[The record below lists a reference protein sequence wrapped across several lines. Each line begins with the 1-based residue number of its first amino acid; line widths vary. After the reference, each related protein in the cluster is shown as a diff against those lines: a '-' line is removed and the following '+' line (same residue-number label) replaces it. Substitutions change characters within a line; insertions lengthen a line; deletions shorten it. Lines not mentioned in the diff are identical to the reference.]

1 MSTVPTLQS
10 LEIVTVPAAPALSN
24 TAVSCARGK
33 LLKAGDP
40 PLLAAQPVA
49 DQFCEPAKFQY
60 TVLAAGKVMLV
71 LPPQL
76 PPPVVAVIAFVAAV
90 MSRKSTLDKVVA
102 LAKVMVLAVPSV
114 LEL

>member
-10 LEIVTVPAAPALSN
+10 FEIVTVPAAPALLN

-49 DQFCEPAKFQY
+49 LQFCGPPKFQY
-60 TVLAAGKVMLV
+60 TVFAAGKVMLV

-90 MSRKSTLDKVVA
+90 MSRKSALDMVA
-102 LAKVMVLAVPSV
+102 GLARVRVLPVPNV

>member
-1 MSTVPTLQS
+1 MSRVPIFQS
-10 LEIVTVPAAPALSN
+10 LFRVTVSAAPALSN

-40 PLLAAQPVA
+40 PLVGAHPVA

-76 PPPVVAVIAFVAAV
+76 PPPDVAVIAFVAAV
-90 MSRKSTLDKVVA
+90 MSRISALDRVA
-102 LAKVMVLAVPSV
+102 GLAKVSV
-114 LEL
+114 LVAPIVSER